1 MKSKKT
7 IRGFALIEFD
17 DLYEQKC
24 SLQKSSIATT
34 DAIWLGV
41 SNTGEKLGNKD
52 VNNRMHLNRKQVK
65 ELLPHLIKFI
75 ETGEL

>member
-34 DAIWLGV
+34 DAIWFGV
-41 SNTGEKLGNKD
+41 DNTGDKLGGKD
-52 VNNRMHLNRKQVK
+52 VNNRMHLNREQVK
-65 ELLPHLIKFI
+65 TLLPYLVRFV

>member
-7 IRGFALIEFD
+7 IRGFTLIEFD

-34 DAIWLGV
+34 DAIWFGV
-41 SNTGEKLGNKD
+41 DNTGERLGDKD

-65 ELLPHLIKFI
+65 TLLPYLIKFV

>member
-1 MKSKKT
+1 MKEEKT
-7 IRGFALIEFD
+7 IRGFTSIKFK
-17 DLYEQKC
+17 DLYNQDC

-41 SNTGEKLGNKD
+41 TNTGDLLGNKD
-52 VNNRMHLNRKQVK
+52 VNNRMHLDQNQVK
-65 ELLPHLIKFI
+65 KLLPYLIKFV